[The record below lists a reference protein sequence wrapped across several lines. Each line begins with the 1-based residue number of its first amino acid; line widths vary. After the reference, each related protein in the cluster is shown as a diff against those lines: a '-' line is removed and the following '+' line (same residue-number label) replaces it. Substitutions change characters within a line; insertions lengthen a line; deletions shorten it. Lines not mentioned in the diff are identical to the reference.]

1 MGLTL
6 LDLHLPC
13 FNFTLRLDVG
23 MAAEKLVSLI

>member
-13 FNFTLRLDVG
+13 FNFTFRLDVG